1 MARVP
6 SWRGGPRAARLHR
19 PVVAAPQ
26 GRRLKRHRCPAGD
39 RHHRR
44 SPRPPVRASGS
55 SWSGKSREQSAR
67 GLRRWRGRASF
78 VVCLADDARAARG
91 AAFDTGALSSADVRV
106 VADELAARAVSV
118 GISADRGFLHT
129 ARHSPTFV
137 DAVEDADA
145 YLLANAVEHADAD
158 AYLHGNPVEHG
169 NAVRHANVLNAHPHA
184 LNPHLHAIDHADAVH
199 AGPELA
205 AVPSTRG

>member
-78 VVCLADDARAARG
+78 VVCLGDDARAARG
-91 AAFDTGALSSADVRV
+91 AAFDTGALSSADVWV
-106 VADELAARAVSV
+106 VADELAACAVSV
-118 GISADRGFLHT
+118 PIGISANQGFLYT
-129 ARHSPTFV
+129 ARHSPTYV
-137 DAVEDADA
+137 NADS
-145 YLLANAVEHADAD
+145 YLHADTVEYADLHADHHGD

-169 NAVRHANVLNAHPHA
+169 DAVNA
-184 LNPHLHAIDHADAVH
+184 HLHAIDHADAVH

-205 AVPSTRG
+205 AVPPPVGRAAALAAD